1 MNPPSVRRRA
11 RTALLGAALAPTL
24 VLAGCGGQ
32 DGTAAKKPAAATPSV
47 DLPSGD
53 VKVPSGVTLTKAG
66 AELRFGQVAL
76 VAYEPNT
83 QKSSVLSV
91 RVDSVQTGAISEF
104 FGYQLDARA
113 KQSRPY
119 YVRYTVRNAGTGDL
133 GRAPVPLLAVDARN
147 TLIQPSSFNNTFT
160 RCPSTPLPASFRA
173 GKVLRG
179 CLVFLV
185 AGNGRL
191 IEMSYRPLQAFEPI
205 TWKGTIAPV
214 AKKLT
219 KKPAA
224 KKNG

>member
-1 MNPPSVRRRA
+1 MNPPSARRRA
-11 RTALLGAALAPTL
+11 RTALLVAALAPTL
-24 VLAGCGGQ
+24 VLAGCGGS
-32 DGTAAKKPAAATPSV
+32 DGSTARKPAAATPSV
-47 DLPSGD
+47 DLPTGD

-66 AELRFGQVAL
+66 SELTFGQVAL

-91 RVDSVQTGAISEF
+91 RVDSVQTGSISEF
-104 FGYQLDARA
+104 SGYQLDARA

-133 GRAPVPLLAVDARN
+133 GRSPVPLLAVDARN

-160 RCPSTPLPASFRA
+160 RCPSVPLPTTFGP
-173 GKVLRG
+173 GKVQRG

-191 IEMSYRPLQAFEPI
+191 TEMSYRPLQAFEPI
-205 TWKGTIAPV
+205 TWKGTIAP
-214 AKKLT
+214 ARKT
-219 KKPAA
+219 GQKKPAA
-224 KKNG
+224 GKNR